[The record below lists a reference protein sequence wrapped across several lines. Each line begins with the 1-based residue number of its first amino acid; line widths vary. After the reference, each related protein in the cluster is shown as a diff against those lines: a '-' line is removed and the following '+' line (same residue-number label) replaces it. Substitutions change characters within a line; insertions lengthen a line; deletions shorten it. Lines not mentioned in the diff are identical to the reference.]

1 MKSEWFDRRLRVN
14 ASGFHTDYTGLQI
27 TQFIG
32 PPRNTTFITNAASA
46 KFDGYEVEAQALLG
60 DGFSADANYGYTFPK
75 YKTYEIGAS
84 PLPALC
90 ATTPSDR
97 SCFQNVAGV
106 ARFPFLSKQSIHVGV
121 QYEAPR
127 ISIGVLTFR
136 TDYSYKSSFLFG
148 SLDLLS
154 PNNTKVRSGIDRNLS
169 ARIILS
175 QIPLGGDRVK
185 LKLQAFGD
193 NLTNNRFIVEAVD
206 FSTTMNGIFN
216 RPRNY
221 GVILT
226 AEF

>member
-1 MKSEWFDRRLRVN
+1 
-14 ASGFHTDYTGLQI
+14 
-27 TQFIG
+27 
-32 PPRNTTFITNAASA
+32 
-46 KFDGYEVEAQALLG
+46 
-60 DGFSADANYGYTFPK
+60 
-75 YKTYEIGAS
+75 
-84 PLPALC
+84 
-90 ATTPSDR
+90 
-97 SCFQNVAGV
+97 
-106 ARFPFLSKQSIHVGV
+106 GV
-121 QYEAPR
+121 QYESPPTG
-127 ISIGVLTFR
+127 IGVVTLRSDF
-136 TDYSYKSSFLFG
+136 SYKSSFLFS

-175 QIPLGGDRVK
+175 EIPTGHDNLKVK
-185 LKLQAFGD
+185 LQVFGD